1 MSGQSNE
8 QLCRWTVL
16 NDSALEESWAAIVDS
31 GRTDD
36 RIDFANLHRDNSIR
50 RWPTCGSFGD
60 CFEQVNR
67 GAASDQ
73 TPDCAATGAKI
84 QYIVSFETIVW
95 HEFRLHPE
103 YCDTLEVVG
112 TSETLF
118 DFNAGWIYADVDNGT
133 LGRSQRREIDEGIRT
148 ARRDRITA
156 GIVEREAGSEL
167 LCPGALSQVSSTLM
181 LFPILGA
188 LLLPICAALLLMAL
202 YPSISPGRRRPARL
216 TSHEG

>member
-1 MSGQSNE
+1 VSGQSNE

-148 ARRDRITA
+148 VRRDRMHRRKGGGVRTA
-156 GIVEREAGSEL
+156 V
-167 LCPGALSQVSSTLM
+167 
-181 LFPILGA
+181 
-188 LLLPICAALLLMAL
+188 
-202 YPSISPGRRRPARL
+202 PGRALAGQLDAYAVPDPGRVAVADMRGAAPHGPVSEHISGAAPAGEA
-216 TSHEG
+216 HES